1 MCQASPAPE
10 EHPQY
15 WATARRAAAVGR
27 TAEAQDLLGLHS
39 AFARWSEPSQRD
51 LVQPLVRPDGR
62 QALSITLTALR
73 HRTDQGQ
80 PLHCGPR

>member
-1 MCQASPAPE
+1 MPE

-39 AFARWSEPSQRD
+39 AFVRWSEPRQRD
-51 LVQPLVRPDGR
+51 LVQPLVRPGR
-62 QALSITLTALR
+62 RQGFARAQPAL
-73 HRTDQGQ
+73 
-80 PLHCGPR
+80 GPDIA